1 MRLSLTRAVACV
13 MLLAQLAFGAWRG
26 QVVTIEHHACEHG
39 AHHHADL
46 HHHDHEDG
54 HHGAHSHGDA
64 PMHVHMPDHD
74 ARVDVTGASIAPLA
88 PCAVPC
94 AVPDCTGAIPHVLA
108 AKGGCCPCGLSDDA
122 PIPRSALEALNVIR
136 LLV

>member
-1 MRLSLTRAVACV
+1 MVPSATKVIACV

-26 QVVTIEHHACEHG
+26 QVVTIAHDACEHG
-39 AHHHADL
+39 AHLHADL

-64 PMHVHMPDHD
+64 PMHLHMPDHD
-74 ARVDVTGASIAPLA
+74 VRVAVTGASIAPLA
-88 PCAVPC
+88 PCTVPC
-94 AVPDCTGAIPHVLA
+94 ALPDCADLLQGLA
-108 AKGGCCPCGLSDDA
+108 SKGGCRPCGLSGDP

>member
-1 MRLSLTRAVACV
+1 MRPSATKFIACV

-26 QVVTIEHHACEHG
+26 QVVTIADHACEHG
-39 AHHHADL
+39 VHRHADL

-54 HHGAHSHGDA
+54 HRGAHSHDDA

-74 ARVDVTGASIAPLA
+74 VRLAVMGASIAPLSLCDL
-88 PCAVPC
+88 PCAVQDC
-94 AVPDCTGAIPHVLA
+94 ADVLDA
-108 AKGGCCPCGLSDDA
+108 LVVRGGCRSCGLSADA
-122 PIPRSALEALNVIR
+122 AMPRSPLEALNVIR

>member
-1 MRLSLTRAVACV
+1 MRWSATKTVACV

-26 QVVTIEHHACEHG
+26 QVVTIAHRECEHG
-39 AHHHADL
+39 HHHHAGL

-54 HHGAHSHGDA
+54 HHGAHSHGDS

-74 ARVDVTGASIAPLA
+74 VRVAGTGTWIAPLTA
-88 PCAVPC
+88 CALPCAPPGSAALLPVH
-94 AVPDCTGAIPHVLA
+94 D
-108 AKGGCCPCGLSDDA
+108 AKGGCRARGLSDDGA
-122 PIPRSALEALNVIR
+122 QAGSSIEALSVIR

>member
-1 MRLSLTRAVACV
+1 MSPSATKVMACV

-26 QVVTIEHHACEHG
+26 QVVTIAHDGRGHGHHD
-39 AHHHADL
+39 ADL

-64 PMHVHMPDHD
+64 PMHVHIPDHD
-74 ARVDVTGASIAPLA
+74 VRVAVIGASIAPLA
-88 PCAVPC
+88 PCTVPS
-94 AVPDCTGAIPHVLA
+94 ALPDCSDLLQATA
-108 AKGGCCPCGLSDDA
+108 AKGGSRPCGLSDHTA
-122 PIPRSALEALNVIR
+122 LPRSPLEALNAIR

>member
-26 QVVTIEHHACEHG
+26 QVVTIAHHECEHG
-39 AHHHADL
+39 SHHHADL

-64 PMHVHMPDHD
+64 PLHVHMPDHD
-74 ARVDVTGASIAPLA
+74 VRVATAGGSIAPLA
-88 PCAVPC
+88 PFPLPC
-94 AVPDCTGAIPHVLA
+94 ALPDCAGVLPAVA
-108 AKGGCCPCGLSDDA
+108 AKGGCRSCGLSGEGA
-122 PIPRSALEALNVIR
+122 IPNSRLEALDAIR

>member
-1 MRLSLTRAVACV
+1 MRPSATKFIACV

-26 QVVTIEHHACEHG
+26 QVVTIAHHECEHG
-39 AHHHADL
+39 SHHHADL

-64 PMHVHMPDHD
+64 PLHVHMPDHD
-74 ARVDVTGASIAPLA
+74 VRVAAAGASIAPLSLCDL
-88 PCAVPC
+88 PCALQDC
-94 AVPDCTGAIPHVLA
+94 ADVLGALVARGGCRCRGLSADAAIP
-108 AKGGCCPCGLSDDA
+108 GSP
-122 PIPRSALEALNVIR
+122 LEALNVIR